1 MKFNKY
7 NIGKSNGSS
16 TTVNYSGGSSSS
28 SSGSTSSRGDSDL
41 DRMLWGN

>member
-7 NIGKSNGSS
+7 NVGKNNGGS

-28 SSGSTSSRGDSDL
+28 GSSPSSRGDSDV